1 MFKMAKALLFI
12 IIIPRRAAFS
22 SLLHQGSV
30 GSRARSAH
38 LPVALSDRAE
48 ERDHPA
54 PVGLRHGGALLQEQ
68 PADVQLPPARR
79 RRQSCRGEERGEQ
92 IAT

>member
-1 MFKMAKALLFI
+1 MAKALLFI

-30 GSRARSAH
+30 GSCARSAH

-54 PVGLRHGGALLQEQ
+54 PVGLCHGSALLQEQ